1 MAKSKTG
8 KLTKEDRE
16 VAQKLKATADSSKNQ
31 KRLMKR
37 NADHQSVDIA
47 PPPAI
52 EPAIVTQDPD
62 KWQNVAWRRNRM
74 LCRQALEPL
83 TRLCETRW
91 QSAKSEQLPRP
102 PRPCSAGRWTFS
114 AVRNFM
120 RRNEKGVFVKSTSSG
135 TNAAETETTPPEA
148 TLARSEL
155 AIAGPDVL
163 AEYSAQA
170 SQIGDAFCQ
179 G

>member
-1 MAKSKTG
+1 MGGEDGSVRARYRLQTKGTDWLFRFAMALDRGANLRMAGQLLSPRSGLRDQSTHERGLDQNRHDPPYGAKARLSILRQVLRCCSPRLQCLAFHSWPRPPVQSRGSMAKSKTG

-62 KWQNVAWRRNRM
+62 KWQNVAWRR
-74 LCRQALEPL
+74 
-83 TRLCETRW
+83 
-91 QSAKSEQLPRP
+91 
-102 PRPCSAGRWTFS
+102 
-114 AVRNFM
+114 
-120 RRNEKGVFVKSTSSG
+120 
-135 TNAAETETTPPEA
+135 
-148 TLARSEL
+148 
-155 AIAGPDVL
+155 
-163 AEYSAQA
+163 
-170 SQIGDAFCQ
+170 
-179 G
+179 